1 MTMVRCLE
9 RHNDRT
15 NSWVRGATPGDP
27 DNTEGFRAGAPA
39 LHSFKPR
46 RTRPR
51 PVHSH
56 EQSDSGATVAVS
68 DEQAAPL
75 VAVHFLGTFRLMI
88 NGVEVDTA
96 SRRRSR
102 DVLAYLL
109 AHGPRPVPQEVLMDV
124 FWPAAEPDAA
134 RNSLHVSLSLARR
147 AFGAAWPEPVIER
160 RFAGYRITDRVKVWS
175 DVEHFEASCDAGR
188 RADRAGNRENAVRSY
203 EAACQLYEGD
213 FLAEEPYTDWA
224 ASPRDRLRLQ
234 AVEIQTRL
242 LDLYLERAD
251 YGPAILLGR
260 QILTLDP
267 CNEQVHRRLMTC
279 YSEAGQRHLALSQ
292 YRRMAVALWEAFQ
305 VHPSA
310 EATALYSSLR
320 HPLRNRSPRS
330 A

>member
-9 RHNDRT
+9 RHNGST
-15 NSWVRGATPGDP
+15 NSSVRGATPGNP

-39 LHSFKPR
+39 RHSFRPR
-46 RTRPR
+46 KTSSRPVRTR
-51 PVHSH
+51 
-56 EQSDSGATVAVS
+56 EQSDSGATVAAS
-68 DEQAAPL
+68 DEPAAPL
-75 VAVHFLGTFRLMI
+75 LAVHFLGTFRLMI

-124 FWPAAEPDAA
+124 FWPTAEPDAA
-134 RNSLHVSLSLARR
+134 RNNLHVSLSLARR
-147 AFGAAWPEPVIER
+147 ALGAAWPEPVIER

-175 DVEHFEASCDAGR
+175 DVQHFEASCDAGR
-188 RADRAGNRENAVRSY
+188 SADRAGDRETALSSY

-242 LDLYLERAD
+242 LDLYIERAD

-260 QILTLDP
+260 QVLTLDP
-267 CNEQVHRRLMTC
+267 CNEQIHRRLMTC
-279 YSEAGQRHLALSQ
+279 YSEAGQRHMALSQ
-292 YRRMAVALWEAFQ
+292 YRRMAAALWETFQ
-305 VHPSA
+305 VLPSA

-320 HPLRNRSPRS
+320 HPLRNRTLRS

>member
-15 NSWVRGATPGDP
+15 NSWVRGATPGNP
-27 DNTEGFRAGAPA
+27 DNTEGFRAGASA
-39 LHSFKPR
+39 LHSFKSR
-46 RTRPR
+46 RTSPR

-56 EQSDSGATVAVS
+56 EQSETGATVAVS
-68 DEQAAPL
+68 DEPAAPQL
-75 VAVHFLGTFRLMI
+75 AVHFLGTFGLMI

-147 AFGAAWPEPVIER
+147 ALGAAWPEPVIER

-188 RADRAGNRENAVRSY
+188 SADRAGDRETALSSY
-203 EAACQLYEGD
+203 ETACQLYEGD

-242 LDLYLERAD
+242 LDLYIERAD

-260 QILTLDP
+260 QVLTLDP
-267 CNEQVHRRLMTC
+267 CNEQIHGRLMTC
-279 YSEAGQRHLALSQ
+279 YSEAGQRHMALSQ
-292 YRRMAVALWEAFQ
+292 YRRMAAALWETFQ
-305 VHPSA
+305 VLPSA

-320 HPLRNRSPRS
+320 HPLRNRTLRR